1 MGIREATQEE
11 IAKLTGNAA
20 KEKTPS
26 VGGFDPIEFA
36 TGLARSI
43 GQGITFGTADE
54 AEAWATSLLGDE
66 TYKQA
71 RDRIRG
77 ELEQFRTQYPKT
89 AYGSEIGS
97 SVAMPLGVAKLV
109 GKGIV
114 KGGELLNKPA
124 TDYLAGKVSQAGQ
137 KIATSAPKVT
147 KAVTSPVG
155 TATGLG
161 AAYGAGAAPEV
172 SDIPEYAATSAILSG
187 GAQKVLPPITEAAK
201 DLMRRGVPLTVG
213 QKFGG
218 AIGGL
223 EERLSGLPI
232 ADFLV
237 GGARRRAIDKF
248 GTAAYNEA
256 LAPIGEK
263 LPMKLKGRDAYI
275 AAESKINNAY
285 KKVLSDVTI
294 PAPTALV
301 ASVGAM
307 AADLPEKEAKQL
319 AAIIKREIS
328 QRVKDGKL
336 TGEAFKEAQSAI
348 RTNAYQFM
356 TSTDAYQKQLGQA
369 LSDAAE
375 ELTSSLARAN
385 PSKAGELSNIDATW
399 SRFKPMQLAAG
410 SKGQEGGV
418 TPAKLLE
425 KVYSQSRR
433 APSVLARGEGRMQG
447 LAETGKGVLGTK
459 VPDTGTAGRNIFALG
474 ALGYGLDPVT
484 TALAAGGLGAAYSR
498 PGQLL
503 ASGAIEAARRA
514 GRSPAAA
521 GLLSAEADKIVGYE
535 QIKDKAGNLV
545 NVAKTAGGQW
555 IRQ

>member
-1 MGIREATQEE
+1 MGIREATKEE
-11 IAKLTGNAA
+11 IAKLSSA
-20 KEKTPS
+20 KASEATPS

-43 GQGITFGTADE
+43 GQGVTFGTADE

-71 RDRIRG
+71 RDRIRT
-77 ELEQFRTQYPKT
+77 ELEQFRSDYPKT
-89 AYGSEIGS
+89 AYGSEIAS
-97 SVAMPLGVAKLV
+97 AVAMPFGVAKLA

-114 KGGELLNKPA
+114 KGAEMLNKPA
-124 TDYLAGKVSQAGQ
+124 ADLAAQKLMQAGQ
-137 KIATSAPKVT
+137 SIAATAPKVT

-172 SDIPEYAATSAILSG
+172 SDIPEYAATSAILSA
-187 GAQKVLPPITEAAK
+187 GAQKVLPPITAAAK

-218 AIGGL
+218 VIGGL

-294 PAPTALV
+294 PAPTALI

-348 RTNAYQFM
+348 RGKAYQFT

-385 PSKAGELSNIDATW
+385 PQKAGELKNIDTTW

-433 APSVLARGEGRMQG
+433 APSVLARGEGRMQS
-447 LAETGKGVLGTK
+447 LAETGREVLGTK
-459 VPDTGTAGRNIFALG
+459 VPDTGTAGRNLFTLG
-474 ALGYGLDPVT
+474 ALGYGIDPVT

-498 PGQLL
+498 SGQAL
-503 ASGAIEAARRA
+503 ASGVIEAARRA

-535 QIKDKAGNLV
+535 KIRDKAGNLV
-545 NVAKTAGGQW
+545 NVAKTAGGRW

>member
-1 MGIREATQEE
+1 
-11 IAKLTGNAA
+11 
-20 KEKTPS
+20 
-26 VGGFDPIEFA
+26 
-36 TGLARSI
+36 
-43 GQGITFGTADE
+43 
-54 AEAWATSLLGDE
+54 LGDK

-71 RDRIRG
+71 RDQVRK

-89 AYGSEIGS
+89 AYGSEIGA
-97 SVAMPLGVAKLV
+97 SVAMPLGVAKLA

-114 KGGELLNKPA
+114 KGAEMLNKPLVDFA
-124 TDYLAGKVSQAGQ
+124 AQKAAQAGQ
-137 KIATSAPKVT
+137 KIATAAPKTT

-187 GAQKVLPPITEAAK
+187 GAQKVLPPITDAAK
-201 DLMRRGVPLTVG
+201 DLMKRGVPLTVG

-218 AIGGL
+218 VIGGV
-223 EERLSGLPI
+223 EERLAGLPI

-256 LAPIGEK
+256 LAPIGES
-263 LPMKLKGRDAYI
+263 LPMKLTGRPAYI
-275 AAESKINNAY
+275 AAEKKINDAY
-285 KKVLSDVTI
+285 TKVLSDVSI

-319 AAIIKREIS
+319 AAIIKREVS

-348 RTNAYQFM
+348 RTKAYQFM

-385 PSKAGELSNIDATW
+385 PGKAGELANIDATW

-410 SKGQEGGV
+410 SKGMEGGV

-447 LAETGKGVLGTK
+447 LAETGKEVLGTK

-498 PGQLL
+498 PGQFL
-503 ASGAIEAARRA
+503 ASGVIEAARRA

-545 NVAKTAGGQW
+545 TLAKTAGGQW

>member
-1 MGIREATQEE
+1 MSNWYDNLDDAVDVGPAPAPQSSRE
-11 IAKLTGNAA
+11 
-20 KEKTPS
+20 
-26 VGGFDPIEFA
+26 FDPIEFA

-71 RDRIRG
+71 RDRIRT
-77 ELEQFRTQYPKT
+77 ELEQFRSDYPKT
-89 AYGSEIGS
+89 AYGSEIAS
-97 SVAMPLGVAKLV
+97 SVAMPFGVAKLA

-114 KGGELLNKPA
+114 KGAEMLNKPA
-124 TDYLAGKVSQAGQ
+124 ADLAAQKLMQAGQ
-137 KIATSAPKVT
+137 SIAATAPKVT

-348 RTNAYQFM
+348 RGKAYQFT

-385 PSKAGELSNIDATW
+385 PQKAGELKNIDTTW

-433 APSVLARGEGRMQG
+433 APSVLARGEGRMQS
-447 LAETGKGVLGTK
+447 LAETGKEVLGTK
-459 VPDTGTAGRNIFALG
+459 VPDTGTAGRNLFALG
-474 ALGYGLDPVT
+474 ALGYGIDPVT

-498 PGQLL
+498 SGQAL

-535 QIKDKAGNLV
+535 KIRDKAGNLV
-545 NVAKTAGGQW
+545 NVAKTAGGRW

>member
-11 IAKLTGNAA
+11 IANLSSGQASKS
-20 KEKTPS
+20 TPS

-54 AEAWATSLLGDE
+54 AEGFIRSVLGDK

-71 RDRIRG
+71 RDQVRK
-77 ELEQFRTQYPKT
+77 ELDQFRTQYPKT
-89 AYGSEIGS
+89 AYGSEIGA
-97 SVAMPLGVAKLV
+97 SVAMPLGVAKLA

-114 KGGELLNKPA
+114 KGAEMLNKPL
-124 TDYLAGKVSQAGQ
+124 TDFAAQKVAQAGQ
-137 KIATSAPKVT
+137 KIATAAPKTT
-147 KAVTSPVG
+147 KAATSPVG

-161 AAYGAGAAPEV
+161 AAYGVGAAPEV
-172 SDIPEYAATSAILSG
+172 SDVPEYAATSAILSG
-187 GAQKVLPPITEAAK
+187 GAQKVLPPITQAAK
-201 DLMRRGVPLTVG
+201 DLMKRGVPLTVG

-218 AIGGL
+218 AMGGV

-232 ADFLV
+232 ADFLI

-256 LAPIGEK
+256 LAPIGES
-263 LPMKLKGRDAYI
+263 LPMKLTGRPAYI
-275 AAESKINNAY
+275 AAEKKINDAY
-285 KKVLSDVTI
+285 TKVLGDVTI

-319 AAIIKREIS
+319 ATIIKNQIS
-328 QRVKDGKL
+328 ERVKDGNL
-336 TGEAFKEAQSAI
+336 TGEAFKDAQSAI
-348 RTNAYQFM
+348 RSKAYLFM
-356 TSTDAYQKQLGQA
+356 TSNDAYQRQLGQA

-385 PSKAGELSNIDATW
+385 PSKAGELANIDATW

-410 SKGQEGGV
+410 SKSMEGGV

-433 APSVLARGEGRMQG
+433 SPSVLARGEGRMQG
-447 LAETGKGVLGTK
+447 LAETGKEVLGTK

-484 TALAAGGLGAAYSR
+484 TALASGGLGAAYSR
-498 PGQLL
+498 PGQFL